1 MTKRMA
7 VALASCLALAACG
20 GGSSGNAAAGKTFS
34 YGTASTATSLQTS
47 AVDTQLSSALAV
59 KSAPGADGVQSLGDF
74 AGVTDA
80 LLGSSTGVTLASA
93 DPAQQQLVA
102 AGRRA
107 ALSKALTAVPSS
119 STSSTSFDNEAT
131 CVVATAAK
139 VTLSGCTLTIVDPS
153 ASGKVVVDGWAA
165 YDPAAAKLAW
175 DLSLASTLA
184 LTSFTPPG
192 SATVKFHESGALAVT
207 DTTFKGEFLADMG
220 MTFSAQGQSA
230 SVGVAEAL
238 VIDVTYAGTPACVT
252 GGTLEAKR
260 VWTALP
266 QGASG
271 PQYAD
276 AAAKITWTGCGSALV
291 ALSH

>member
-1 MTKRMA
+1 MMKRMT
-7 VALASCLALAACG
+7 VALASCLAIAACG
-20 GGSSGNAAAGKTFS
+20 GGSGGNAAAGKTFS
-34 YGTASTATSLQTS
+34 YGAAGPASSLQTS
-47 AVDTQLSSALAV
+47 AVDTQLSGALAV
-59 KSAPGADGVQSLGDF
+59 KSAPGADGAQSLGDF

-93 DPAQQQLVA
+93 GPAQQQLVA

-107 ALSKALTAVPSS
+107 ALSKALT
-119 STSSTSFDNEAT
+119 STSSVTFDNEAT
-131 CVVATAAK
+131 CVVATTAR
-139 VTLSGCTLTIVDPS
+139 VTLTGCTLTVVDPS

-165 YDPAAAKLAW
+165 YDPTAGKLSW

-207 DTTFKGEFLADMG
+207 DTTFKGDFLAEMSV
-220 MTFSAQGQSA
+220 SATVQGQTETVA
-230 SVGVAEAL
+230 VAEAL
-238 VIDVTYAGTPACVT
+238 DIDVTYAGTPACVT

-266 QGASG
+266 QGAS
-271 PQYAD
+271 
-276 AAAKITWTGCGSALV
+276 AAQFPNVGAKVTWTGCGSALL
-291 ALSH
+291 ALSN